1 MRSAPAEQMQGG
13 LCQDLPPAVVDK
25 YWMANGL
32 RSRFAFMTAK
42 VICANCPVLTS
53 CLEDAIVE
61 PPGYGVRAGESSY
74 RLWQLHSRWMGERID
89 AAVLATEAIS
99 RQHARLSLQ
108 VSERNGSGRFPDVPL
123 AYPELG
129 GAA

>member
-1 MRSAPAEQMQGG
+1 MRSAPAEDMQGG
-13 LCQDLPPAVVDK
+13 LCQDLSPAVIDK
-25 YWMANGL
+25 YWMANGH
-32 RSRFAFMTAK
+32 RDRFAFMTAK

-74 RLWQLHSRWMGERID
+74 RLWQLHARWMDEHID
-89 AAVLATEAIS
+89 ADVLAAEAIS

-108 VSERNGSGRFPDVPL
+108 VSARNGSGRFPDVPL